1 MERNTKILT
10 GIIVLLILLNLT
22 IVGTILY
29 NKSEISNYKVQDNK
43 EIAMPTNHLGRYF
56 RDALNLSNKQHRA
69 FQDIRHQYHENSDV
83 IIKKM
88 DKNRNDLLT
97 ELGKEKSDTITLN
110 KLSQDLGFLHT
121 ELKNLTIQYYL
132 NMKEVCNEK
141 QKVKLFETFKAMVNS
156 SDIIPMP
163 EEKSYKNN

>member
-29 NKSEISNYKVQDNK
+29 NKSEVANYKVQDNK

-56 RDALNLSNKQHRA
+56 RDELNLSNKQHRA

-83 IIKKM
+83 IIEKM

-156 SDIIPMP
+156 NDIIPMP
-163 EEKSYKNN
+163 EEKNYKNN

>member
-29 NKSEISNYKVQDNK
+29 NKSEVANYKVQDNK
-43 EIAMPTNHLGRYF
+43 EIAMPINHLGRYF
-56 RDALNLSNKQHRA
+56 REALNLSNKQHRA
-69 FQDIRHQYHENSDV
+69 FQNIRHKYHENSDIV
-83 IIKKM
+83 IKKM
-88 DKNRNDLLT
+88 GKNRNDLLT

-110 KLSQDLGFLHT
+110 KLSQDLGTLHI
-121 ELKNLTIQYYL
+121 ELKKLTIQYYL

-141 QKVKLFETFKAMVNS
+141 QKIKLFKTFKAMVNS
-156 SDIIPMP
+156 NDIISMP
-163 EEKSYKNN
+163 EEKNYKNN

>member
-29 NKSEISNYKVQDNK
+29 NKSGIINYKVQNNK
-43 EIAMPTNHLGRYF
+43 EIAMPNNHLGRYF
-56 RDALNLSNKQHRA
+56 RDELNLTNKQHIE
-69 FQDIRHQYHENSDV
+69 FQNIRHQYHENSDS
-83 IIKKM
+83 IIEKM

-110 KLSQDLGFLHT
+110 KLSQDLGSLHI
-121 ELKNLTIQYYL
+121 ELKKLTIQYYL

-141 QKVKLFETFKAMVNS
+141 QKVKLFQTFKAMVNS
-156 SDIIPMP
+156 NDIISMP
-163 EEKSYKNN
+163 EEKNYKNN